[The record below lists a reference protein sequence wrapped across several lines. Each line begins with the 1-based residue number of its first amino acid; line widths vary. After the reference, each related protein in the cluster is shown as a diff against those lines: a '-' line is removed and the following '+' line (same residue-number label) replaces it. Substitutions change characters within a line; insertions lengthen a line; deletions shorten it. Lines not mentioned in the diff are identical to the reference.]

1 MKYSDREFYAAVRA
15 EVLAYRPQLER
26 VVREA
31 VRLAQRNA
39 AWRVH
44 YAKQPFD
51 ESQHPRA
58 PAGRPEGGE
67 FVKAGSEV
75 APPSPARREFFVP
88 KDMQPWAALH
98 RADFDRLSSRTT
110 AELQSALK
118 THTDRLLDR
127 PSGEAGAYHRLWVDR
142 IQKLLEER
150 DHSDHN
156 APPAVKERIWA
167 AQKEY
172 TPLFVERVRLE
183 KWLASSKRTIFKSRD
198 QVRAVQEKLANIK
211 VRMEELALITGAT
224 LPQHNPIR
232 DWSFEQKFS
241 RAAEIALRSGKL
253 APEIAEELRAAIEP
267 ANLARSAAMMAALAA
282 AHAHPLAGFAADAI
296 LLAHVGVDGAL
307 TGHRIYLEISSIQ
320 SEADLNAAADVL
332 RKELASQA
340 AGKLTDLLT
349 WGTGKGAAAFNKRYK
364 ITIDHDK
371 VRRLSTGEM
380 PLSPNPKNLIPLK
393 VVKKTNSRPATST
406 KNRNPDRQ
414 RFLTDWLIKRFKDG
428 QQFNLDNRHRYP
440 HHEIEVSV
448 GGRKYRVDSLDLVKK
463 EIVSRRLTQLS
474 RISQST
480 AIGYFNEF
488 IRKYSP
494 GSVITNSDFNPRKL
508 HERRLKG
515 KRIFEVPVQRKAIPK
530 AIIDAATVRKIII
543 RDINGKVYNP

>member
-1 MKYSDREFYAAVRA
+1 MKYSDRAFYAAVRA

-31 VRLAQRNA
+31 VRLAQWNA
-39 AWRVH
+39 ARRVY

-67 FVKAGSEV
+67 FVKAGSDV
-75 APPSPARREFFVP
+75 APSSPARREFFVP
-88 KDMQPWAALH
+88 KDLQPWAAVH

-110 AELQSALK
+110 TELQSALK
-118 THTDRLLDR
+118 THTDALLDR
-127 PSGEAGAYHRLWVDR
+127 PSGEAGDYHRLWVDR
-142 IQKLLEER
+142 IQELLEER

-156 APPAVKERIWA
+156 APLAVKERIWA

-172 TPLFVERVRLE
+172 TPLFVERVHLE
-183 KWLASSKRTIFKSRD
+183 KWLANSKRTIFKSKD
-198 QVRAVQEKLANIK
+198 QVRAVQVKLANIK
-211 VRMEELALITGAT
+211 ARMEELALITGAT

-232 DWSFEQKFS
+232 DWSFEQKFA

-282 AHAHPLAGFAADAI
+282 AHAYPLAGFAADAI

-393 VVKKTNSRPATST
+393 VVKRAQTQKSTGTST
-406 KNRNPDRQ
+406 KSSNTRRKTADISYVTDPKTG
-414 RFLTDWLIKRFKDG
+414 LTIEAVGKITGSHPGRKKGALPEPQGGRMAGDHRGHLIPEGGIKDPSRVNV
-428 QQFNLDNRHRYP
+428 QKNLISESPRSNLRLKKSFDIKASKTADAFPTKEVYTRHRPLRRPGETRPYAVE
-440 HHEIEVSV
+440 HWIEVN
-448 GGRKYRVDSLDLVKK
+448 GKK
-463 EIVSRRLTQLS
+463 VYGVTI
-474 RISQST
+474 
-480 AIGYFNEF
+480 
-488 IRKYSP
+488 
-494 GSVITNSDFNPRKL
+494 FNP
-508 HERRLKG
+508 
-515 KRIFEVPVQRKAIPK
+515 
-530 AIIDAATVRKIII
+530 
-543 RDINGKVYNP
+543 

>member
-1 MKYSDREFYAAVRA
+1 M
-15 EVLAYRPQLER
+15 
-26 VVREA
+26 
-31 VRLAQRNA
+31 
-39 AWRVH
+39 
-44 YAKQPFD
+44 
-51 ESQHPRA
+51 
-58 PAGRPEGGE
+58 
-67 FVKAGSEV
+67 
-75 APPSPARREFFVP
+75 P

-118 THTDRLLDR
+118 THTDGLLDR

-142 IQKLLEER
+142 IQELLAER

-156 APPAVKERIWA
+156 APLAVKERIWA

-183 KWLASSKRTIFKSRD
+183 KWLARSKRTIFKSKD
-198 QVRAVQEKLANIK
+198 QVRAVQVKLANIK
-211 VRMEELALITGAT
+211 ARMEELALITGAT

-253 APEIAEELRAAIEP
+253 APEIAEELRAAIQFP
-267 ANLARSAAMMAALAA
+267 NLARSAAMMAALAA
-282 AHAHPLAGFAADAI
+282 AHAYPLAGFAADAI

-307 TGHRIYLEISSIQ
+307 TGHRIYLEINSIQ

-340 AGKLTDLLT
+340 AGKVTNLLT

-364 ITIDHDK
+364 ITIDRDK

-393 VVKKTNSRPATST
+393 VVKRTGRTGWMAPKGWNGPSAKKGTWQG
-406 KNRNPDRQ
+406 NRGDSG
-414 RFLTDWLIKRFKDG
+414 WI
-428 QQFNLDNRHRYP
+428 DNRPKVIKITKGEPIPFVKGKIIFDKWVQATFRVPGVKGGKANRAADTALIYKAIFHREKLGAPGVKFSWSKHRNVVTKWLKKQPDGFGGRGLSP
-440 HHEIEVSV
+440 HHA
-448 GGRKYRVDSLDLVKK
+448 GGDKLQYVPK
-463 EIVSRRLTQLS
+463 
-474 RISQST
+474 
-480 AIGYFNEF
+480 
-488 IRKYSP
+488 
-494 GSVITNSDFNPRKL
+494 KL
-508 HERRLKG
+508 HL
-515 KRIFEVPVQRKAIPK
+515 VQHTD
-530 AIIDAATVRKIII
+530 IDA
-543 RDINGKVYNP
+543 